1 VSEDTEKADV
11 KKTVWSYKDI
21 KKRKK
26 PAIIKVPIA
35 MDGEFADEFNAA
47 IQELREAQD
56 FATENPR
63 DKAGAAAVV
72 AAEERVAEL
81 RPAVDDQVVEF
92 VFRSVGRSKFENLV
106 DSCPPTKAQKTE
118 ASKKNEEEPGW
129 DHDTFPP
136 TLIAAALV
144 EPELSEEEAFDLW
157 DSEEWN
163 QAELVSL
170 FLAALAVN
178 QQRKVVDLGKEF
190 GLTDS

>member
-1 VSEDTEKADV
+1 MSEETAKTDV
-11 KKTVWSYKDI
+11 RKTVTSYKDI

-47 IQELREAQD
+47 IQTLREAQD

-63 DKAGAAAVV
+63 DKAAAAAVV
-72 AAEERVAEL
+72 EAQEKVDSL
-81 RPAVDDQVVEF
+81 RPDVEDQVVEF
-92 VFRSVGRSKFENLV
+92 VFRSVGRSKFEALV

-118 ASKKNEEEPGW
+118 AAKKNEEEPGW

-136 TLIAAALV
+136 TLISAALI
-144 EPELSEEEAFDLW
+144 EPELTEEEAFELW